1 VIALSAYAKV
11 NLGLEVLGRREDGYH
26 ELRTILQTVDFRDE
40 LTFEAEDSGIRL
52 TTNDPSLGT
61 GRENLVVRAAS
72 VLAEAAGHRGG
83 AFIHLEKR
91 VPKGSGLGGGSS
103 DAATTLV
110 ALDRLW
116 NTRASPQDLHRLAA
130 SIGMDVPFFLYGG
143 TALAVSRGD
152 EVYPLEMPVDLPI
165 VLILPDFSIS
175 TAEAYGN
182 LRLTNR
188 EAGLKLLHFAWN
200 LPEVRIGLRELVNDL
215 ENAAGDRV
223 DSIQEYK
230 RLLLDLGATSSMMSG
245 SGSSVFGIFHDEASA
260 EDAARSL
267 GIRGIRAIAT
277 KTVGGRA
284 YRAERLK
291 QLASFR
297 PSGPTGP
304 RGNVRSEEASE
315 P

>member
-1 VIALSAYAKV
+1 MITLRACAKV
-11 NLGLEVLGRREDGYH
+11 NLGLEVLRRREDGYH
-26 ELRTILQTVDFRDE
+26 ELRTILQTVDFGDE
-40 LTFEAEDSGIRL
+40 LSFQQADSGIRL

-61 GRENLVVRAAS
+61 GRDNLVYRAAS
-72 VLAEAAGHRGG
+72 LLAENAGYRGG

-91 VPKGSGLGGGSS
+91 VPPGKGLGGGSS
-103 DAATTLV
+103 DAAATLV

-116 NTRASPQDLHRLAA
+116 NTRAAPQDLHRLAA
-130 SIGMDVPFFLYGG
+130 SIGMDVPFFLHGG

-152 EVYPLEMPVDLPI
+152 EVYPLEAEADLPI

-182 LRLTNR
+182 LRLTKR

-200 LPEVRIGLRELVNDL
+200 LPEVRVGLRDLVNDL
-215 ENAAGDRV
+215 ESAAGDRF

-260 EDAARSL
+260 GDAARSPGL
-267 GIRGIRAIAT
+267 RGIRAIAT
-277 KTVGGRA
+277 KTIGGRA

-291 QLASFR
+291 QLE
-297 PSGPTGP
+297 
-304 RGNVRSEEASE
+304 NVRSEEASE

>member
-1 VIALSAYAKV
+1 MIKLRACAKV
-11 NLGLEVLGRREDGYH
+11 NLGLEVLRRREDGYH
-26 ELRTILQTVDFRDE
+26 EIRTILQTVDFGDE
-40 LTFEAEDSGIRL
+40 ISLKQADSGIRL
-52 TTNDPSLGT
+52 TTNDPALGT
-61 GRENLVVRAAS
+61 GSDNLVYRAAS
-72 VLAEAAGHRGG
+72 LLAETAGYRGG

-91 VPKGSGLGGGSS
+91 VPPGKGLGGGSS
-103 DAATTLV
+103 DAAATLV

-116 NTRASPQDLHRLAA
+116 NTRAAPQDLNRLAT
-130 SIGMDVPFFLYGG
+130 SIGMDVPFFLHGG

-152 EVYPLEMPVDLPI
+152 EVYPLEAPADLPI

-182 LRLTNR
+182 LRLTKR

-200 LPEVRIGLRELVNDL
+200 LPEVRVGLRDLVNDL
-215 ENAAGDRV
+215 ESAAGDRF

-260 EDAARSL
+260 GDAARSL
-267 GIRGIRAIAT
+267 GLRGIRAIAT
-277 KTVGGRA
+277 KTIGGRA

-291 QLASFR
+291 QLD
-297 PSGPTGP
+297 
-304 RGNVRSEEASE
+304 NVRSEEASE

>member
-1 VIALSAYAKV
+1 MITLRACAKV
-11 NLGLEVLGRREDGYH
+11 NLGLEVLGRRDDGYH
-26 ELRTILQTVDFRDE
+26 ELRTILQTIDFHDE
-40 LTFEAEDSGIRL
+40 LTFKEEDLGIRL

-72 VLAEAAGHRGG
+72 LLAEASGYRGR

-91 VPKGSGLGGGSS
+91 VPKGLGLGGGSS
-103 DAATTLV
+103 DAAATLV

-116 NTRASPQDLHRLAA
+116 KTRASAPDLHRLAA
-130 SIGMDVPFFLYGG
+130 SIGMDVPFFLHGG

-152 EVYPLEMPVDLPI
+152 EVYPLEEPLDLPI

-200 LPEVRIGLRELVNDL
+200 LPEVRVGLRELVNDL
-215 ENAAGDRV
+215 ESATGDRF
-223 DSIQEYK
+223 DSIQEFK

-267 GIRGIRAIAT
+267 GLRGIRAVAT
-277 KTVGGRA
+277 RTVGGRA

-291 QLASFR
+291 QLASF
-297 PSGPTGP
+297 GYE
-304 RGNVRSEEASE
+304 RSEEASE

>member
-1 VIALSAYAKV
+1 MIALAAYAKI
-11 NLGLEVLGRREDGYH
+11 NLGLEVLGRRQDGYH
-26 ELRTILQTVDFRDE
+26 ELRTILQTVE
-40 LTFEAEDSGIRL
+40 LHDDLSFENAESGIRL
-52 TTNDPSLGT
+52 TTNMPAIGI
-61 GRENLVVRAAS
+61 GKENLVYRAAS
-72 VLAEAAGHRGG
+72 LLAEAAGYGGG

-91 VPKGSGLGGGSS
+91 VPPGKGLGGGSS

-116 NTRASPQDLHRLAA
+116 NTRASPSDLHRLAA

-143 TALAVSRGD
+143 TALAISKGD
-152 EVYPLEMPVDLPI
+152 EVYPLEGPVNLPI

-188 EAGLKLLHFAWN
+188 EAGLKLLHFAWS
-200 LPEVRIGLRELVNDL
+200 LPEARVGLRELVNDL
-215 ENAAGDRV
+215 ESAAGERF
-223 DSIQEYK
+223 DSIQEFK
-230 RLLLDLGATSSMMSG
+230 QLLVDMGASSSMMSG

-260 EDAARSL
+260 ENAARSL
-267 GIRGIRAIAT
+267 GLRGIRAIAT
-277 KTVGGRA
+277 RTIGGRA

-291 QLASFR
+291 QLAS
-297 PSGPTGP
+297 SGLSELSQH
-304 RGNVRSEEASE
+304 VRSEEASE

>member
-1 VIALSAYAKV
+1 VIALRAYAKI

-26 ELRTILQTVDFRDE
+26 ELRTILQTVDFHDE
-40 LTFEAEDSGIRL
+40 LRFEEAESGIRL
-52 TTNDPSLGT
+52 TTNLPALGT
-61 GRENLVVRAAS
+61 GKENLVYRAAGL
-72 VLAEAAGHRGG
+72 LAESAGCGGG

-91 VPKGSGLGGGSS
+91 VPPGKGLGGGSS
-103 DAATTLV
+103 DAAATLV

-116 NTRASPQDLHRLAA
+116 KTRASPQDLHRLAA
-130 SIGMDVPFFLYGG
+130 SIGMDVPFFLHGG

-152 EVYPLEMPVDLPI
+152 EVYPLEGPVDLPI

-188 EAGLKLLHFAWN
+188 EAGHKLLHFAWN
-200 LPEVRIGLRELVNDL
+200 LPEVRVGLRDLVNDL
-215 ENAAGDRV
+215 ESAAGDRF
-223 DSIQEYK
+223 DSIQECK

-260 EDAARSL
+260 GDAARSL
-267 GIRGIRAIAT
+267 GLRGIQAIAT
-277 KTVGGRA
+277 KTIGGRA

-291 QLASFR
+291 QLASF
-297 PSGPTGP
+297 GYE
-304 RGNVRSEEASE
+304 RGEEASGR
-315 P
+315 